1 MLGYVRTNEAE
12 LRVREARYYRALY
25 CGLCKRMG
33 KCTGNCSRLA
43 LSYDFVFLAAVRISI
58 TGEKPKLYDG
68 RCMLHPWRRRPMV
81 AKCDALD
88 FCADASALLCYHKIL
103 DDLQDEKG
111 FRRLRAAVL
120 RLFFGRAY
128 RRSAHRHPA
137 LDRVISEQLR
147 AISRVETGQDPF
159 VGADAIAAQFG
170 ELMRAVF
177 AYGLEGSDARIA
189 SAIGRSIGHWIY
201 LADAADDL
209 EEDRK
214 KGRFNP
220 FVKLFGEELTE
231 ENRESLRQ
239 AMTVHLCEAERAF
252 LLMDR
257 CPSPELEQIISN
269 ILYLGLPTTLDRILQ
284 EIPTNS
290 QNTER

>member
-1 MLGYVRTNEAE
+1 MLGYVRTNDAE
-12 LRVREARYYRALY
+12 LCVREQRYYRAIY

-43 LSYDFVFLAAVRISI
+43 LSYDFVFLAAVRLSI
-58 TGEKPKLYDG
+58 TGEKPELYAG
-68 RCMLHPWRRRPMV
+68 RCLLHPLRKRPMV

-88 FCADASALLCYHKIL
+88 YCADASALLCYRKIL
-103 DDLQDEKG
+103 DDLTDEKG
-111 FRRLRAAVL
+111 FRRLRAALL
-120 RLFFGRAY
+120 RLWFGHAY
-128 RRSAHRHPA
+128 RKAQRRHPS
-137 LDRVISEQLR
+137 LDR
-147 AISRVETGQDPF
+147 AISEYLSAISRLETGQDPF
-159 VGADAIAAQFG
+159 VGADAIAEQFG
-170 ELMRAVF
+170 GLMETVF
-177 AYGLEGSDARIA
+177 AYRLQGNDARIA
-189 SAIGRSIGHWIY
+189 AAIGRSVGRWIY

-220 FVKLFGEELTE
+220 FINLFGNTLTE
-231 ENRESLRQ
+231 ENKDTLRQ

-257 CPSPELEQIISN
+257 FPAPELEAIISN
-269 ILYLGLPTTLDRILQ
+269 VLYLGLPSTLERITQ
-284 EIPTNS
+284 GIPTNS